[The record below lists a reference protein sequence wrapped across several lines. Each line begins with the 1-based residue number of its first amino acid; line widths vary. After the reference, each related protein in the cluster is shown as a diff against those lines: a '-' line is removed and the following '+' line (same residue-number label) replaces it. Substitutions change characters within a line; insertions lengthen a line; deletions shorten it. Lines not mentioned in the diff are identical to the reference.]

1 MQISNGLGLHQ
12 TTNLSKRMSQ
22 RKPRRDVSCLAMETT
37 LYDVPVSNNGGRIRC
52 IIYKKNLEEK
62 IAIRSPAEIGGLRS
76 EEFTALNPYQKMPV
90 LVLPSGEAL
99 PESQVIESY
108 LLDKYRDQGPSLI
121 PETPELRA
129 RAALIARIHDMYIAP
144 IQGCMYKQMDNQEER
159 TRQISQI
166 SDQLDMLER
175 YCIGPYMCGDTL
187 SYADSAVL
195 PTLVFCNFI
204 LPRYFGWSSIFKAR
218 PRLEEWWQKVSEDP
232 DLSRV
237 MKEVESGLEAWVESD
252 RWTKLGI
259 IQS

>member
-1 MQISNGLGLHQ
+1 MP
-12 TTNLSKRMSQ
+12 Q
-22 RKPRRDVSCLAMETT
+22 RKSWSDISCQAKEPI

-52 IIYKKNLEEK
+52 IIYKKKLEGK
-62 IAIRSPAEIGGLRS
+62 IDIRSPTEIGGLRS
-76 EEFTALNPYQKMPV
+76 EEFAALNPYRKMPV
-90 LVLPSGEAL
+90 LVLPSGEAF

-108 LLDKYRDQGPSLI
+108 LLDKYRDQEPSLI
-121 PETPELRA
+121 PETSELRA
-129 RAALIARIHDMYIAP
+129 RAALIARIHDLYIAP
-144 IQGCMYKQMDNQEER
+144 TQGCMYKKMDNQEER

-204 LPRYFGWSSIFKAR
+204 LPRYFGWSTIFKDR
-218 PRLEEWWQKVSEDP
+218 PQLEKWWQKVSQDP

-237 MKEVESGLEAWVESD
+237 MKEIEGGLEAWVESD

-259 IQS
+259 IHN